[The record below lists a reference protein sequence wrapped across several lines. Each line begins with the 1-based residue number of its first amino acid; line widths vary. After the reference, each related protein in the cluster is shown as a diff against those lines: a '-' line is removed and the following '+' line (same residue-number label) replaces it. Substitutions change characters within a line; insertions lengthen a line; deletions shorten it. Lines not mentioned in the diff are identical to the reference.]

1 MEFEKLKAKC
11 IWILIITGLFIA
23 IISAF
28 ESHWNWLANL
38 CGGFGSGCR
47 EVRDFTFFKLP
58 IAYWGIAFYLILAL
72 TNRFAKTGMFWV
84 VMTAMG
90 VEITFVWSMV
100 TLKIPCLFCLLNAL
114 VMILLFISFF
124 TKPLFWQTAAL
135 CLVGLLASNYALLRE
150 NRQVVTASYIHEK
163 TILKN
168 DQGIKRSDRIKKEKP
183 LVANRTAPYK
193 PIEAKAASN
202 KATEAANE
210 FSDQVADINID
221 NSPIFGPKDA
231 KVTIMEFSDYM
242 CPACRKLHPIISKIR
257 KEYQDKV
264 KWVFK
269 DFPLQQH
276 QGADR
281 LAEAARCA
289 WEQNKFWEFQDE
301 LFDADLSTIPEIF
314 PTIIQRLGM
323 DLSQFIKCFES
334 RKYMFEVI
342 KDRQDAL
349 NADVNATP
357 SLFIN
362 GRKISH
368 LRSEDDFIKIIADE
382 LNRSKSVF

>member
-1 MEFEKLKAKC
+1 MKIEKLTEKF

-23 IISAF
+23 IISAL
-28 ESHWNWLANL
+28 ESHWDWLSNL
-38 CGGFGSGCR
+38 CGSFSSGCR
-47 EVRDFTFFKLP
+47 EVREFTFLSLP

-72 TNRFAKTGMFWV
+72 TNRFAKTWMFWV
-84 VMTAMG
+84 VMLAMG
-90 VEITFVWSMV
+90 VEITFVWIMYS
-100 TLKIPCLFCLLNAL
+100 LDIPCLFCLLNAL
-114 VMILLFISFF
+114 VMILLLISFF
-124 TKPLFWQTAAL
+124 QKQLIWQSISL
-135 CLVGLLASNYALLRE
+135 CLIGLLASNYALLRE
-150 NRQVVTASYIHEK
+150 NQQVIPASYNHEAN
-163 TILKN
+163 ILKN
-168 DQGIKRSDRIKKEKP
+168 DQTIKKADITKEENS
-183 LVANRTAPYK
+183 LAANKTASK
-193 PIEAKAASN
+193 ETTKATKASSN
-202 KATEAANE
+202 MATEAANGAL
-210 FSDQVADINID
+210 DQITGIDIN
-221 NSPIFGPKDA
+221 NSPSFGPKDA
-231 KVTIMEFSDYM
+231 KVTIIEFSDYM
-242 CPACRKLHPIISKIR
+242 CPACRRLHPVISKIR

-289 WEQNKFWEFQDE
+289 WEQNKFWQFQDE
-301 LFDADLSTIPEIF
+301 LFKADLTTIPGIF
-314 PTIIQRLGM
+314 PTIVQDLNM

-362 GRKISH
+362 GRKIAH
-368 LRSEDDFIKIIADE
+368 LRSEEDFIKIIEDE
-382 LNRSKSVF
+382 LKRYKG

>member
-1 MEFEKLKAKC
+1 MKNEKLREKF
-11 IWILIITGLFIA
+11 IWILIIVGFFIA
-23 IISAF
+23 MISAF
-28 ESHWNWLANL
+28 ESRWDWLANL
-38 CGGFGSGCR
+38 CGGFSSGCR
-47 EVRDFTFFKLP
+47 EVRDFTFFKVP

-72 TNRFAKTGMFWV
+72 INRFAKTWLFWM
-84 VMTAMG
+84 VMPAMG
-90 VEITFVWSMV
+90 IEITFIWIMV

-114 VMILLFISFF
+114 VMILLLISFF
-124 TKPLFWQTAAL
+124 KKQLVWQSTTL
-135 CLVGLLASNYALLRE
+135 CLVGLLASNYVLLRE
-150 NRQVVTASYIHEK
+150 NQPMITASYNQEE

-168 DQGIKRSDRIKKEKP
+168 DPALKKSDSTKKEKT
-183 LVANRTAPYK
+183 LMVNKTAPYK
-193 PIEAKAASN
+193 PIEAKNASS
-202 KATEAANE
+202 KASDAANE
-210 FSDQVADINID
+210 FSDQVINID
-221 NSPIFGPKDA
+221 IGSNPSFGPKDA
-231 KVTIMEFSDYM
+231 KVTIIEFSDYM
-242 CPACRKLHPIISKIR
+242 CPACRKLHPLISKLR
-257 KEYQDKV
+257 KKYQSKV
-264 KWVFK
+264 RWIFK

-276 QGADR
+276 KGADR

-301 LFDADLSTIPEIF
+301 LFNADLATIPNIF
-314 PTIIQRLGM
+314 PTIIQNLSM

-368 LRSEDDFIKIIADE
+368 LKSEEDFIKIIEAE
-382 LNRSKSVF
+382 LI